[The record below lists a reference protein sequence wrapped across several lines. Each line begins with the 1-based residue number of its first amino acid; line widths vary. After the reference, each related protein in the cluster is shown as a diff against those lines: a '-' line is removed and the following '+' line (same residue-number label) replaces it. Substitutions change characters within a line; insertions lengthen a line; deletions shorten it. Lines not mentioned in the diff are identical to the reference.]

1 MLGGDDDVFDSVTWE
16 SPNTPAYD
24 IEENF
29 AAKGPGFRQSTA
41 DSEEGRGPHDPKWEG
56 YLITSVKDPVK
67 ELAETKDAYV
77 SYLVSAKTN
86 LSIFSTQNPSSRRR
100 FQDFFFLREHLVKNF
115 PACVVP
121 ALPDKHRLE
130 YITGDR
136 FSPEFMERRRLD
148 LHRFLQRVARHP
160 TLQRST
166 LVRAFF
172 ESTEWHVHMH
182 QHIAHPPGPEPTPGI
197 IDNISDTLLNAFSRV
212 RKPDERFLSMRENV
226 DKFEEGLLLSE
237 RLWSRVRS
245 RTNDLTSDYHDLA
258 VAVQGLGFLESG
270 ITDPLNHFSNTL
282 LEFSALLRHKTQTT
296 TDPFLIHL
304 HSLLTYSHANRAV
317 LKLRDQKQLD
327 FEELSDYLSGVTAER
342 DRLAAIISGHA
353 GSTGLGLG
361 AYIRDRVDSIRGADD
376 DRSRVEKMKK
386 LDVKI
391 KELQDAVTTAHETS
405 DAFSD
410 ETLREQAVFQ
420 YAKESEMKE
429 MFGNLA
435 DGEIEFYKSAMEEWE
450 RIIPV
455 IQRIRV
461 DV

>member
-1 MLGGDDDVFDSVTWE
+1 MHDDEDVFDSVTWE
-16 SPNTPAYD
+16 SPAQHRYD
-24 IEENF
+24 PQNHPSS
-29 AAKGPGFRQSTA
+29 GPGFRQSTA
-41 DSEEGRGPHDPKWEG
+41 EHEDPHQPKWEG
-56 YLITSVKDPVK
+56 YLIPSVKDPVK

-86 LSIFSTQNPSSRRR
+86 LPIFSTPNPSTRRR
-100 FQDFFFLREHLVKNF
+100 FQDFVFLREHLARDF

-136 FSPEFMERRRLD
+136 FSPEFMERRRLE
-148 LHRFLQRVARHP
+148 LHRFLQRLTRHP

-172 ESTEWHVHMH
+172 ESREWNVVMH
-182 QHIAHPPGPEPTPGI
+182 QHVAHPPGPELSPSI
-197 IDNISDTLLNAFSRV
+197 LDNLSDTLLNAFSRV
-212 RKPDERFLSMRENV
+212 KKPDERFLLMREGV
-226 DKFEEGLLLSE
+226 DKFEEGLGTSE
-237 RLWSRVRS
+237 RLFNRIRN
-245 RTNDLTSDYHDLA
+245 RTSDLTADYHDLA

-282 LEFSALLRHKTQTT
+282 LEFSALLRHQTQTT
-296 TDPFLIHL
+296 TDPLLVHL

-327 FEELSDYLSGVTAER
+327 FEELSSYLSNVTAER
-342 DRLAAIISGHA
+342 DRLAAVISGHA

-361 AYIRDRVDSIRGADD
+361 AYIRDRVDAIRGADD
-376 DRSRVEKMKK
+376 DRHRVEKMRK

-410 ETLREQAVFQ
+410 ETLREQAIFQ
-420 YAKESEMKE
+420 CAKEAEMKE
-429 MFGNLA
+429 LLENLA
-435 DGEIEFYKSAMEEWE
+435 DGQIEFYKAAMEEWD
-450 RIIPV
+450 RIIPI